1 MSALNRNVVV
11 TLVGLAALMLGSGCI
26 AMSGTGDEPSATSS
40 EGLTVESPNT
50 VTPGQPQGTEKNAV
64 KASLPVIKDGHI
76 VQVTGAPG
84 TDPGDPVSGGGD
96 GDGTEPDPHP
106 WQPHSAATKQ

>member
-1 MSALNRNVVV
+1 MSALNRNVLV

-26 AMSGTGDEPSATSS
+26 AMSGTGDDPSATSS
-40 EGLTVESPNT
+40 EGLTAEGPNT
-50 VTPGQPQGTEKNAV
+50 ITPGQPQNTEKGAV
-64 KASLPVIKDGHI
+64 KASMPVMKDGHN
-76 VQVTGAPG
+76 VQLIGAPG
-84 TDPGDPVSGGGD
+84 ADPGDPVSGD